1 MPNPLP
7 APSRALSQRQV
18 GLHPSTH
25 LYLAVGMAL
34 LIGMLVASYMQA
46 SAGLD
51 ALKQFGISSLHAG
64 HLDRLTLLL
73 LDAQSA
79 ARGYALTEDPAY
91 RTSFQ
96 ASAKKIQDTI
106 LVINQDHQTEQR
118 PNTIELIK
126 KAQAMV
132 TYLER
137 GNRMIERGMALD
149 KAWIDRGTLAMDAY
163 KMQHTAMKAELLT
176 DNLNNVRQSVS
187 GFENARIS
195 TVLLS
200 IASLMLLVLA
210 IAQKQKKQE
219 LREEINH
226 MLEAENERLERDVRH
241 RTEELTNLATYLTEV
256 REAEKLHLAREM
268 HDELGALLTAAK
280 LDADWI
286 ERKLPP
292 ESRTLVAQR
301 LARLRQSLIGG
312 ITLKRRITNDLRP
325 ALLYDLG
332 LIDALRA
339 LIDEFRQAE
348 ELEVKADLPETEP
361 ELSEAVS
368 LSLFRIVQEAF
379 TNIRKYARAH
389 HVSVALHVTS
399 TGIELSIEDD
409 GVGFDLDSP
418 KLARHGLAGIK
429 HRVFTHGGE
438 LDIDTAPD
446 AGVKIRVVL
455 PANAGGETRHQ
466 HRAGD
471 RRQEPGGA
479 AGLNRVSDRPG

>member
-1 MPNPLP
+1 
-7 APSRALSQRQV
+7 
-18 GLHPSTH
+18 
-25 LYLAVGMAL
+25 MAL

-64 HLDRLTLLL
+64 HLDRLNLLL

-79 ARGYALTEDPAY
+79 TRGYALTEDPAY

-126 KAQAMV
+126 KAQALV
-132 TYLER
+132 THLER
-137 GNRMIERGMALD
+137 GNWMIERGMALD
-149 KAWIDRGTLAMDAY
+149 KAWIDRGTRAMDTY
-163 KMQHTAMKAELLT
+163 KMQHTVMKAELLA
-176 DNLNNVRQSVS
+176 DNLKNVRQSVT

-219 LREEINH
+219 LREKINH
-226 MLEAENERLERDVRH
+226 MLEAENERLEREVRH

-301 LARLRQSLIGG
+301 MARLRQSLTGG

-339 LIDEFRQAE
+339 LIDEFRQGE
-348 ELEVKADLPETEP
+348 EIEVKVDLPETEP
-361 ELSEAVS
+361 ELTEAVS

-379 TNIRKYARAH
+379 TNIRKYARAR

-438 LDIDTAPD
+438 LDIRTAPD
-446 AGVKIRVVL
+446 AGVRIRVVL
-455 PANAGGETRHQ
+455 PA
-466 HRAGD
+466 
-471 RRQEPGGA
+471 
-479 AGLNRVSDRPG
+479 

>member
-1 MPNPLP
+1 
-7 APSRALSQRQV
+7 
-18 GLHPSTH
+18 
-25 LYLAVGMAL
+25 MAL

-51 ALKQFGISSLHAG
+51 AMKQFWISSLHAG
-64 HLDRLTLLL
+64 HLDRLNLLL

-79 ARGYALTEDPAY
+79 TRGYALTEDPAY

-106 LVINQDHQTEQR
+106 LVIKQDHQIEQR
-118 PNTIELIK
+118 PNTIELTN
-126 KAQAMV
+126 KAQALVAHM
-132 TYLER
+132 ER
-137 GNRMIERGMALD
+137 GNRMIERGVALD
-149 KAWIDRGTLAMDAY
+149 KGWIDRGTMAMNAY
-163 KMQHTAMKAELLT
+163 KTQHATMKAELLT
-176 DNLNNVRQSVS
+176 ENMKNAKQSVS
-187 GFENARIS
+187 AFENARIS

-200 IASLMLLVLA
+200 IASLMLLMLA

-226 MLEAENERLERDVRH
+226 MLEAENERLEREVRY
-241 RTEELTNLATYLTEV
+241 RTEELTNLATYLTDV
-256 REAEKLHLAREM
+256 REKEKLHLAREM
-268 HDELGALLTAAK
+268 HDELGALLTATK
-280 LDADWI
+280 FDADWI

-301 LARLRQSLIGG
+301 LVRLRQNLTGG
-312 ITLKRRITNDLRP
+312 ITLSRRIINDLRP

-339 LIDEFRQAE
+339 LIDEFRQGE
-348 ELEVKADLPETEP
+348 EIEVKADLPEAEP

-379 TNIRKYARAH
+379 TNIRKYAGAR

-418 KLARHGLAGIK
+418 KLAHHGLAGIK
-429 HRVFTHGGE
+429 HRVFTHGGKLE
-438 LDIDTAPD
+438 INTAPD

-455 PANAGGETRHQ
+455 PADAQGGTRYQ

-471 RRQEPGGA
+471 RRQDPGGA
-479 AGLNRVSDRPG
+479 AGLNRAGDRPG

>member
-1 MPNPLP
+1 
-7 APSRALSQRQV
+7 
-18 GLHPSTH
+18 
-25 LYLAVGMAL
+25 MAL

-51 ALKQFGISSLHAG
+51 AMKQFGMSSLHAG
-64 HLDRLTLLL
+64 HLDRLNLLL

-79 ARGYALTEDPAY
+79 TRGYALTEDPAY

-96 ASAKKIQDTI
+96 ASVKKIQDTI
-106 LVINQDHQTEQR
+106 LVINQDHQIEQR
-118 PNTIELIK
+118 PNTIELIN
-126 KAQAMV
+126 KAQALVAHM
-132 TYLER
+132 ER
-137 GNRMIERGMALD
+137 GNRMIERGVALD
-149 KAWIDRGTLAMDAY
+149 KSWFDRGTMAMDAY
-163 KMQHTAMKAELLT
+163 KTQHTTMKAELLT
-176 DNLNNVRQSVS
+176 ENLKNTRQSVS
-187 GFENARIS
+187 AFENARIS

-200 IASLMLLVLA
+200 IASLMLLMLA
-210 IAQKQKKQE
+210 IAQKQKQQE
-219 LREEINH
+219 LREKINH
-226 MLEAENERLERDVRH
+226 LLEAENERLEREVRH
-241 RTEELTNLATYLTEV
+241 RTEELTNLATYLTDV
-256 REAEKLHLAREM
+256 RETEKLHLAREM

-301 LARLRQSLIGG
+301 LARLRQSLTGG

-339 LIDEFRQAE
+339 LIDEFRQSE
-348 ELEVKADLPETEP
+348 EIEVKADLPEAEP

-379 TNIRKYARAH
+379 TNIRKYARAR

-429 HRVFTHGGE
+429 HRVFTHGGQ

-455 PANAGGETRHQ
+455 PADAPGGTRYQ

-471 RRQEPGGA
+471 RRQDPGGA
-479 AGLNRVSDRPG
+479 AALNRAGDRPG